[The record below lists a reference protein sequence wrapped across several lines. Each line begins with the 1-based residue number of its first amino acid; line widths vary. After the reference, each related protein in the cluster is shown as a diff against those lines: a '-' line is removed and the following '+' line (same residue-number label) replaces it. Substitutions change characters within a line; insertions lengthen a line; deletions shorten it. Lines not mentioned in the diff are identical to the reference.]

1 MKRQTNDVWKLTEKT
16 KERLKGVYIIAKKR
30 VNEQFGRK
38 INEDV
43 NGNKE
48 LF

>member
-1 MKRQTNDVWKLTEKT
+1 MKRQNKDVWKRTEKRR
-16 KERLKGVYIIAKKR
+16 ERLKGVYISKNK
-30 VNEQFGRK
+30 VNERFGRK

-43 NGNKE
+43 NGYRK